1 MLLLFFLFGF
11 LCGFGYFFIH
21 SIIRMHGHF
30 SAIMYD
36 WLCMCRYT
44 KSNHTTNNIA
54 YTLLWWQT
62 NGNEKINWRKLFN
75 FGFASLLLL
84 FFLLCLLTDKKKL
97 FFRFWLC
104 AFLVVGDSCGGIYF
118 CSFALVVVV
127 VISLFRSSLFFI
139 LFLLHNIQCY
149 RMLYDCHI
157 HTFTIHGKLLGIAI
171 LCVLVRFSLL
181 HVNV

>member
-1 MLLLFFLFGF
+1 MYVQIHKKQSYHKQHRVYIVMMANKRQRKNKLKKTIQFWFCVVVVTIFFALLA
-11 LCGFGYFFIH
+11 H
-21 SIIRMHGHF
+21 R
-30 SAIMYD
+30 
-36 WLCMCRYT
+36 
-44 KSNHTTNNIA
+44 
-54 YTLLWWQT
+54 Q
-62 NGNEKINWRKLFN
+62 
-75 FGFASLLLL
+75 
-84 FFLLCLLTDKKKL
+84 KKL